1 MMMIMNESDLS
12 RVDLN
17 LLVTFTVLMQERH
30 VTRTGGILKVSQ
42 AAVSASLRRL
52 RRMLDDELFVR
63 SRDGMVPTPKA
74 LEIAPRIKLALGE
87 LSRVLD
93 SEPGFDP
100 TLSSKAFTIAM
111 SDDIE
116 AHTLPLI
123 LQELERRQLKM
134 TVIIRQANRHT
145 IEGQLA
151 DGSTDLAIAAV
162 PQMGGSYHQEQLFS
176 STYACVFDSARLGI
190 PAPISLENY
199 LSLRHLLVSFDGRR
213 GLIDDLLE
221 ARGLGRAV
229 AGSTSHFA
237 GTITSLK
244 AADVVVSLPRHAAA
258 AIAEAANVTLSELP
272 IPSPLFTVS
281 MVWPLQREADP
292 AHNWLRNFI
301 RSILN
306 PQ

>member
-1 MMMIMNESDLS
+1 
-12 RVDLN
+12 
-17 LLVTFTVLMQERH
+17 
-30 VTRTGGILKVSQ
+30 
-42 AAVSASLRRL
+42 
-52 RRMLDDELFVR
+52 
-63 SRDGMVPTPKA
+63 
-74 LEIAPRIKLALGE
+74 
-87 LSRVLD
+87 
-93 SEPGFDP
+93 
-100 TLSSKAFTIAM
+100 M

-123 LQELERRQLKM
+123 LQELERRQSKM

-145 IEGQLA
+145 IESQLS
-151 DGSTDLAIAAV
+151 DGTTDLAIAAV

-176 STYACVFDSARLGI
+176 STYAGVFDSTRLGI

-213 GLIDDLLE
+213 GLIDNLLE
-221 ARGLGRAV
+221 ARGLRRTV

-244 AADVVVSLPRHAAA
+244 AANVIVSLPRHAAA
-258 AIAEAANVTLSELP
+258 AIAEAADLTLSELP

-281 MVWPLQREADP
+281 MVWALQREADP

-301 RSILN
+301 RSTLN

>member
-1 MMMIMNESDLS
+1 MMIMNENDLT

-30 VTRTGGILKVSQ
+30 VTRTGEILKVSQ
-42 AAVSASLRRL
+42 GAVSASLRRL

-63 SRDGMVPTPKA
+63 SKAGMIPTPKA

-93 SEPGFDP
+93 GEPRFDP
-100 TLSSKAFTIAM
+100 TQSSKAFTLAM

-116 AHTLPLI
+116 AHALPLI
-123 LQELERRQLKM
+123 LQELERRQLKIS
-134 TVIIRQANRHT
+134 VIIRQANRQT
-145 IEGQLA
+145 IESQLA

-162 PQMGGSYHQEQLFS
+162 PHLGGSYHQEQLFS

-199 LSLRHLLVSFDGRR
+199 LSLGHLLVSFDGRR
-213 GLIDDLLE
+213 GLVDDLLE
-221 ARGLGRAV
+221 ARGLQRTV

-244 AADVVVSLPRHAAA
+244 AADVLVSLPHHAAA
-258 AIAEAANVTLSELP
+258 AIADATDLTLSELP

-281 MVWPLQREADP
+281 MVWALQREADP
-292 AHNWLRNFI
+292 GHNWLRNFI